1 MIKIDGLLKTTDQ
14 LEQQHGRKLQFIHWK
29 HRVEISKYTSG
40 LIWMLTK
47 TKKKQALN
55 FLISELITE
64 VSYWAI
70 GEDHEHPEVYW
81 YFIMCYASNIVKQ

>member
-1 MIKIDGLLKTTDQ
+1 MDAYQNK
-14 LEQQHGRKLQFIHWK
+14 R
-29 HRVEISKYTSG
+29 
-40 LIWMLTK
+40 
-47 TKKKQALN
+47 KQALN